1 MGLEG
6 WAERFDSSGV
16 KCQVTHKQSP
26 GMVVHVFRKK
36 NLREQLKNR
45 DAGGFK
51 VRKLRPRF
59 LLMPRQL
66 FVSTRTISPP
76 LLHPCLATKGPSC
89 DASKFSIC
97 NQVTHMPCH
106 NSRES
111 DDEHAIRLELYNKNE
126 TGNNSWFCTCSRSC
140 FAIDRNVLAI
150 KDTRNSRAA
159 KRY

>member
-16 KCQVTHKQSP
+16 KCQVAHKQSP

-51 VRKLRPRF
+51 VRKLRPHF

-66 FVSTRTISPP
+66 FV
-76 LLHPCLATKGPSC
+76 
-89 DASKFSIC
+89 
-97 NQVTHMPCH
+97 
-106 NSRES
+106 
-111 DDEHAIRLELYNKNE
+111 
-126 TGNNSWFCTCSRSC
+126 
-140 FAIDRNVLAI
+140 
-150 KDTRNSRAA
+150 
-159 KRY
+159 